1 MIDVPVIIYG
11 VYGTVMDEAPR
22 IGFLIG
28 RVCFFDK
35 MNVHLCNQDS
45 IEYGNDLDAASW
57 GMQEGVLI
65 TANEARQIVE
75 ALEGKT
81 VDCDCT
87 EPEGFAN
94 GTVCPKC
101 DRLFR
106 ITNTETN
113 WISVEDRLP
122 ENFHLNMSRDVLTIA
137 GKYKMKV
144 SSYDY
149 ELKRWNGYNHVSP
162 THWQPL
168 PTPPHL

>member
-1 MIDVPVIIYG
+1 MEYRDLKEAYRADKQIYWHDNMVDYINWLEDKIIDS
-11 VYGTVMDEAPR
+11 
-22 IGFLIG
+22 
-28 RVCFFDK
+28 
-35 MNVHLCNQDS
+35 Q
-45 IEYGNDLDAASW
+45 
-57 GMQEGVLI
+57 
-65 TANEARQIVE
+65 
-75 ALEGKT
+75 
-81 VDCDCT
+81 
-87 EPEGFAN
+87 
-94 GTVCPKC
+94 
-101 DRLFR
+101 
-106 ITNTETN
+106 TN